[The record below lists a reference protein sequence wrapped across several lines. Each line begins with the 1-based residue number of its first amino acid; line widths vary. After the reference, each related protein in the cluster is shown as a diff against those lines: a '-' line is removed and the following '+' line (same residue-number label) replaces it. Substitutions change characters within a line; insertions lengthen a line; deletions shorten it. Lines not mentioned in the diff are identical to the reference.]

1 MDSLIAA
8 KGELRVALLAGQIV
22 NCPCCKQRCKIYKRK
37 LNATM
42 ARGLLWLV
50 RKSGDDRDWVNI
62 QEGPL
67 WLLRTKELPTTGH
80 WGLVEKRPNKDTTKR
95 TSGIWRPTPQGI
107 AFARGEIEVIS
118 HVHLY
123 NNVAY
128 DVGHTERIGIIDAL
142 GDKFDYQEL
151 MRGCVGGADH

>member
-37 LNATM
+37 LNANM
-42 ARGLLWLV
+42 ALFLCSLV
-50 RKSGDDRDWVNI
+50 ALSGAEREWVHYRNIRFTSRDYSY
-62 QEGPL
+62 L
-67 WLLRTKELPTTGH
+67 KH
-80 WGLVEKRPNKDTTKR
+80 WGLVEECDPGDTTKR